1 MRGIVPMW
9 AQGRPLSY
17 NQPMRSLFGKSR
29 RNSYFTI
36 ALLATIVV
44 LAAMHRGDN
53 ALGQSQAPTPFP
65 PTPGQNTGRPPF
77 GQESDSTQDPMMR
90 HAQEEAAKRRNIDR
104 QNKLNADSDRIVQL
118 AQELSTAGEPDG
130 KGASSPALAK
140 KAEEIEKLARNVKD
154 LMKSE

>member
-1 MRGIVPMW
+1 MW
-9 AQGRPLSY
+9 ALYCLLSY

-36 ALLATIVV
+36 ALLVAIVV
-44 LAAMHRGDN
+44 LTAAHRGDN
-53 ALGQSQAPTPFP
+53 AQGQSQTPSPFP

-77 GQESDSTQDPMMR
+77 GQESEPTQDPMMR
-90 HAQEEAAKRRNIDR
+90 HAQEEAAKRRNTDR
-104 QNKLNADSDRIVQL
+104 QNKLMADSDRIVQL
-118 AQELSTAGEPDG
+118 AQQLSTAGEPDG
-130 KGASSPALAK
+130 KGAASPALAK